1 MKNIL
6 ALVDLSEVSERLV
19 ALAGTL
25 ARGTHA
31 KLWILH
37 IAAPDPEFVGF
48 DAGPQVVRDTRAK
61 ELRQEHRE
69 LQALRDAM
77 KALGTDAEA
86 LLVQGPTVDT
96 LFMEAA
102 RLHADLLVMGSHGRG
117 GLYKALTGSVSGSAL
132 KRSTTPIVI
141 VPPTERD

>member
-1 MKNIL
+1 MRDLKQTGFTDRL
-6 ALVDLSEVSERLV
+6 TAQQEAKKAL
-19 ALAGTL
+19 L
-25 ARGTHA
+25 ARFKPKA
-31 KLWILH
+31 
-37 IAAPDPEFVGF
+37 AAPDPEFVGF